1 MSTPHPET
9 PPETAIA
16 SGRNHSEMA
25 ETAPQV
31 LPAAAL
37 TLEQMRRYAWWA
49 LGVIVA
55 FGLLF
60 WLLGPIMTPFVL
72 GGVIAYVGHPLVAR
86 LERKKVPR
94 ALGAVVVIL
103 LGLAAIVGLVFIVIP
118 LAQAEIAQLANR
130 IPALL
135 AKAQEVWLPALNA
148 KYGISVNLD
157 VSQIRSWLTENL
169 SDVGAIAA
177 KVAKSLHV
185 GGLAVLGFLATALL
199 TPLVTFYL
207 LKDWPQLTRSLT
219 DLIPRGLLPSVQSF
233 AQEINTVIAEFLRGQ
248 FAVMAA
254 LAVFY
259 AVGLK
264 IVGLEHGIA
273 IGILTG
279 LLVFIPYIGFG
290 LGLIL
295 AIVAA
300 LTQFATLGPLVGVAI
315 VYGLGQVIEGFYLT
329 PRLVG
334 ERVGLHPLAVL
345 FALMAFGQ
353 LFGFVGVLV
362 AVPASAILLVAL
374 RNVRKAYIG
383 SEVYNN
389 EA

>member
-1 MSTPHPET
+1 MSQPPPET
-9 PPETAIA
+9 P
-16 SGRNHSEMA
+16 A
-25 ETAPQV
+25 ESAPQPV
-31 LPAAAL
+31 ALPPL

-49 LGVIVA
+49 LGVIVV
-55 FGLLF
+55 FGLFF

-72 GGVIAYVGHPLVAR
+72 GAVIAYVGHPLVAR
-86 LERKKVPR
+86 LEARRVPR

-103 LGLAAIVGLVFIVIP
+103 LGLAAIVGLVFIVLP
-118 LAQAEIAQLANR
+118 LAQTEIAQLATR

-135 AKAQEVWLPALNA
+135 ARAQEVWLPALNA
-148 KYGISVNLD
+148 KYGITMNLD
-157 VSQIRSWLTENL
+157 VGQIRAWLTDNV
-169 SDVGAIAA
+169 SDVGAVAA

-207 LKDWPQLTRSLT
+207 LQDWPKLTRSLT
-219 DLIPRGLLPSVQSF
+219 DLIPRGLLGSVQSF

-273 IGILTG
+273 IGVITG
-279 LLVFIPYIGFG
+279 LLVFIPYLGFG

-295 AIVAA
+295 AVVAA
-300 LTQFATLGPLVGVAI
+300 LTQFATLTPLVGIAI

-362 AVPASAILLVAL
+362 AVPASAILLVGL
-374 RNVRKAYIG
+374 RNVRKAYLT
-383 SEVYNN
+383 SEVYKN
-389 EA
+389 EV

>member
-1 MSTPHPET
+1 MSTENAPIAPQDSETDAQIAPET
-9 PPETAIA
+9 
-16 SGRNHSEMA
+16 S
-25 ETAPQV
+25 
-31 LPAAAL
+31 L

-49 LGVIVA
+49 LGVVIA

-72 GGVIAYVGHPLVAR
+72 GGVIAYVGHPLVSR
-86 LERKKVPR
+86 LAVRSVPR
-94 ALGAVVVIL
+94 ALGAIVVIF
-103 LGLAAIVGLVFIVIP
+103 LGVAAIVGLVFIVLP
-118 LAQAEIAQLANR
+118 LAQAEIGQLANR

-135 AKAQEVWLPALNA
+135 TKAQEVWLPALNA
-148 KYGISVNLD
+148 KYGISLNLD
-157 VSQIRSWLTENL
+157 VGQIRTWLTENL
-169 SDVGAIAA
+169 SDVGAIAG

-219 DLIPRGLLPSVQSF
+219 DLIPRGLLPAVQGF
-233 AQEINTVIAEFLRGQ
+233 AREINTVIAEFLRGQ

-264 IVGLEHGIA
+264 VVGLEHGIA
-273 IGILTG
+273 IGVLTG
-279 LLVFIPYIGFG
+279 LLVFIPYLGFG

-295 AIVAA
+295 ALVAA
-300 LTQFATLGPLVGVAI
+300 LTQFATFGPLVGVAI
-315 VYGLGQVIEGFYLT
+315 VYGLGQVIESFFLT
-329 PRLVG
+329 PNLVG

-374 RNVRKAYIG
+374 RNVRRAYLT
-383 SEVYNN
+383 SEVYKN

>member
-1 MSTPHPET
+1 MSTENT
-9 PPETAIA
+9 EI
-16 SGRNHSEMA
+16 
-25 ETAPQV
+25 APQV
-31 LPAAAL
+31 SETAVQTQPESTLS
-37 TLEQMRRYAWWA
+37 LEQMRRYAWWA
-49 LGVIVA
+49 LIVIVV

-72 GGVIAYVGHPLVAR
+72 GAVIAYVGDPLVAR
-86 LERKKVPR
+86 LERKRVPR

-103 LGLAAIVGLVFIVIP
+103 LGVAAIVGLVFIVLP

-135 AKAQEVWLPALNA
+135 TKAQEVWLPALNA
-148 KYGISVNLD
+148 KYGVSVNLD
-157 VSQIRSWLTENL
+157 VNQIRTWLTENL

-219 DLIPRGLLPSVQSF
+219 DLIPRGLLPSVQGF
-233 AQEINTVIAEFLRGQ
+233 AKEINTVIAEFLRGQ

-279 LLVFIPYIGFG
+279 LLVFIPYLGFG

-295 AIVAA
+295 AMVAG

-315 VYGLGQVIEGFYLT
+315 VYGLGQVVESFYLT
-329 PRLVG
+329 PTLVG

-374 RNVRKAYIG
+374 RNVRRAYLT
-383 SEVYNN
+383 SEIYKN

>member
-1 MSTPHPET
+1 MSDPKT
-9 PPETAIA
+9 ETAPQL
-16 SGRNHSEMA
+16 EQTLQ

-31 LPAAAL
+31 SQDPITQSAL
-37 TLEQMRRYAWWA
+37 SLEQMRRYAWWA
-49 LGVIVA
+49 LVVIVV

-86 LERKKVPR
+86 FEAKRVPR

-103 LGLAAIVGLVFIVIP
+103 LGVAAIVGLVFIVLP

-135 AKAQEVWLPALNA
+135 AKAQEVWLPALQT
-148 KYGISVNLD
+148 KYGITVNLD
-157 VSQIRSWLTENL
+157 VGQIRSWLTENL

-219 DLIPRGLLPSVQSF
+219 DLIPRGLLPSTQHF

-264 IVGLEHGIA
+264 IVGLEHGVA

-279 LLVFIPYIGFG
+279 LLVFIPYLGFG

-300 LTQFATLGPLVGVAI
+300 LTQFATLGPLVGVAV

-374 RNVRKAYIG
+374 RNVKKAYVG

>member
-1 MSTPHPET
+1 MSTENT
-9 PPETAIA
+9 EI
-16 SGRNHSEMA
+16 
-25 ETAPQV
+25 APQV
-31 LPAAAL
+31 SETAVQTRPES
-37 TLEQMRRYAWWA
+37 TLSLEHMRRYAWWA
-49 LGVIVA
+49 LIVVVA

-72 GGVIAYVGHPLVAR
+72 GAVIAYVGHPLVAR
-86 LERKKVPR
+86 LERKRVPR

-103 LGLAAIVGLVFIVIP
+103 LGVAAIVGLVFIVLP
-118 LAQAEIAQLANR
+118 LAQAEIGQLANR
-130 IPALL
+130 IPTLL
-135 AKAQEVWLPALNA
+135 TKAQEVWLPALNA
-148 KYGISVNLD
+148 KYGVSVNLD
-157 VSQIRSWLTENL
+157 VGQIRTWLTENL

-219 DLIPRGLLPSVQSF
+219 DLIPRGLLPSVQGF
-233 AQEINTVIAEFLRGQ
+233 AKEINTVIAEFLRGQ

-254 LAVFY
+254 LAVYY

-279 LLVFIPYIGFG
+279 LLVFIPYLGFG

-295 AIVAA
+295 AMVAA

-315 VYGLGQVIEGFYLT
+315 VYGLGQVVESFYLT

-374 RNVRKAYIG
+374 RNVRKAYLT
-383 SEVYNN
+383 SEVYKD
-389 EA
+389 EE

>member
-1 MSTPHPET
+1 MSTPHTET
-9 PPETAIA
+9 PLENTPPLAQN
-16 SGRNHSEMA
+16 SPEMA
-25 ETAPQV
+25 KTAPQG
-31 LPAAAL
+31 LPSAAL

-86 LERKKVPR
+86 LEGKKVPR

-130 IPALL
+130 IPTLL
-135 AKAQEVWLPALNA
+135 AKAQEVWLPALQA
-148 KYGISVNLD
+148 KYGITVNLD
-157 VSQIRSWLTENL
+157 VSQIRTWLTDNL
-169 SDVGAIAA
+169 SDVGAVAA

-279 LLVFIPYIGFG
+279 LLVFIPYLGFG

-300 LTQFATLGPLVGVAI
+300 LTQFATLGPAVGVAI

>member
-1 MSTPHPET
+1 MSNQNDQ
-9 PPETAIA
+9 I
-16 SGRNHSEMA
+16 
-25 ETAPQV
+25 APQV
-31 LPAAAL
+31 AETTAQLPL
-37 TLEQMRRYAWWA
+37 ESTLSLEQMRRYAWWA
-49 LGVIVA
+49 LGVLVV

-72 GGVIAYVGHPLVAR
+72 GGVIAYVGHPLVTR
-86 LERKKVPR
+86 LERKRVPR

-103 LGLAAIVGLVFIVIP
+103 LGVTAIVALVFIVLP
-118 LAQAEIAQLANR
+118 LAQAEIAQLAIR

-135 AKAQEVWLPALNA
+135 TKAQEVWLPALNA

-157 VSQIRSWLTENL
+157 VNQIRTWLTENL

-177 KVAKSLHV
+177 KVAKSLQV

-207 LKDWPQLTRSLT
+207 LKDWPQLTRALT
-219 DLIPRGLLPSVQSF
+219 DLIPRGLLPSVQAF
-233 AQEINTVIAEFLRGQ
+233 AKEINTVIAEFLRGQ

-259 AVGLK
+259 GVGLK
-264 IVGLEHGIA
+264 MVGLEHGIA

-279 LLVFIPYIGFG
+279 LLVFIPYLGFG

-295 AIVAA
+295 AMVAA
-300 LTQFATLGPLVGVAI
+300 LTQFATFGPLMGVAI
-315 VYGLGQVIEGFYLT
+315 VYGLGQVIESFYLT
-329 PRLVG
+329 PRVVG

-374 RNVRKAYIG
+374 RNVRRAYLT
-383 SEVYNN
+383 SEVYKN
-389 EA
+389 EV

>member
-9 PPETAIA
+9 PLENTPPLTQ
-16 SGRNHSEMA
+16 NTPEMA
-25 ETAPQV
+25 QTAPQV
-31 LPAAAL
+31 LPPAGL
-37 TLEQMRRYAWWA
+37 TLDQMRRYVWWG
-49 LGVIVA
+49 LGVVIA

-60 WLLGPIMTPFVL
+60 WLLGSIMTPFVL
-72 GGVIAYVGHPLVAR
+72 GAVIAYVGHPLVAR
-86 LERKKVPR
+86 LEGKRVPR

-103 LGLAAIVGLVFIVIP
+103 LGLAAIVSLVFIVIP
-118 LAQAEIAQLANR
+118 LIQTEITQLAIR

-135 AKAQEVWLPALNA
+135 AKAQEVWLPALQA
-148 KYGISVNLD
+148 KYGITVNLD
-157 VSQIRSWLTENL
+157 VGQIRTWLTENL
-169 SDVGAIAA
+169 SDVGAVAA
-177 KVAKSLHV
+177 KLAKSLQV

-219 DLIPRGLLPSVQSF
+219 DLIPRGLLPSVQGF
-233 AQEINTVIAEFLRGQ
+233 AREINTVIAEFLRGQ

-254 LAVFY
+254 LAVYY

-273 IGILTG
+273 IGIITG
-279 LLVFIPYIGFG
+279 LLVFIPYLGFG

-295 AIVAA
+295 ALVAT
-300 LTQFATLGPLVGVAI
+300 LTQFATIGPLLWVGLVF
-315 VYGLGQVIEGFYLT
+315 GLGQVVESFYLT

-374 RNVRKAYIG
+374 RTMRKTYLS
-383 SEVYNN
+383 SEVYKN

>member
-1 MSTPHPET
+1 
-9 PPETAIA
+9 
-16 SGRNHSEMA
+16 
-25 ETAPQV
+25 V
-31 LPAAAL
+31 
-37 TLEQMRRYAWWA
+37 
-49 LGVIVA
+49 
-55 FGLLF
+55 
-60 WLLGPIMTPFVL
+60 
-72 GGVIAYVGHPLVAR
+72 
-86 LERKKVPR
+86 
-94 ALGAVVVIL
+94 
-103 LGLAAIVGLVFIVIP
+103 AAIVGLVFIVLP
-118 LAQAEIAQLANR
+118 LAQAEIGQLANR
-130 IPALL
+130 IPTLL
-135 AKAQEVWLPALNA
+135 TKAQEVWLPALNA
-148 KYGISVNLD
+148 KYGVSVNLD
-157 VSQIRSWLTENL
+157 VGQIRTWLTENL

-219 DLIPRGLLPSVQSF
+219 DLIPRGLLPSVQGF
-233 AQEINTVIAEFLRGQ
+233 AREINTVIAEFLRGQ

-254 LAVFY
+254 LAVYY

-279 LLVFIPYIGFG
+279 LLVFIPYLGFG

-295 AIVAA
+295 AMVAA

-315 VYGLGQVIEGFYLT
+315 VYGLGQVVESFYLT

-345 FALMAFGQ
+345 FVLMAFGQ

-374 RNVRKAYIG
+374 RNVRKAYLT
-383 SEVYNN
+383 SEVYKN
-389 EA
+389 EE

>member
-1 MSTPHPET
+1 MSTHT
-9 PPETAIA
+9 PETAPEP
-16 SGRNHSEMA
+16 GA
-25 ETAPQV
+25 ETAQT
-31 LPAAAL
+31 LPEAGL
-37 TLEQMRRYAWWA
+37 NLEQMRRYAWWA
-49 LGVIVA
+49 LGVAVM

-72 GGVIAYVGHPLVAR
+72 GAVIAYVGHPLVAR
-86 LERKKVPR
+86 LEARRVPR
-94 ALGAVVVIL
+94 ALGAVIVIL
-103 LGLAAIVGLVFIVIP
+103 LGVAAIVGLVFIVLP
-118 LAQAEIAQLANR
+118 LAQAEIAQLAER

-135 AKAQEVWLPALNA
+135 TKAQEVWLPALQA
-148 KYGISVNLD
+148 KYGVSINLD
-157 VSQIRSWLTENL
+157 VSQVRKWLTENV
-169 SDVGAIAA
+169 SDVGAVAA

-207 LKDWPQLTRSLT
+207 LQDWPKLTRSLT
-219 DLIPRGLLPSVQSF
+219 DLIPRGLLASVHGF

-254 LAVFY
+254 LALFY
-259 AVGLK
+259 AAGLK
-264 IVGLEHGIA
+264 IVGLEHGVA
-273 IGILTG
+273 IGVLTG
-279 LLVFIPYIGFG
+279 LLVFIPYLGFG

-295 AIVAA
+295 ALVAG
-300 LTQFATLGPLVGVAI
+300 LTQFATLTPLIGIAV
-315 VYGLGQVIEGFYLT
+315 VYGLGQVLESFYLT
-329 PRLVG
+329 PTLVG

-374 RNVRKAYIG
+374 RTVRKAYLT
-383 SEVYNN
+383 SEVYKN
-389 EA
+389 EV

>member
-1 MSTPHPET
+1 MSENIPDAVPQVTQTPAQT
-9 PPETAIA
+9 PPE
-16 SGRNHSEMA
+16 SS
-25 ETAPQV
+25 
-31 LPAAAL
+31 L

-49 LGVIVA
+49 LGVVVT

-60 WLLGPIMTPFVL
+60 WLLGPIMTPFVM
-72 GGVIAYVGHPLVAR
+72 GAVIAYVGHPLVAR
-86 LERKKVPR
+86 LEATRVPR

-103 LGLAAIVGLVFIVIP
+103 LGLLAIVSLVFIVLP
-118 LAQAEIAQLANR
+118 LIQSEIAQLAVR
-130 IPALL
+130 IPTLL

-157 VSQIRSWLTENL
+157 VGQIRTWLTENL

-177 KVAKSLHV
+177 RVAKSLQV

-207 LKDWPQLTRSLT
+207 LKDWSTLTRSLS
-219 DLIPRGLLPSVQSF
+219 DLIPRGLLPSAQSF
-233 AQEINTVIAEFLRGQ
+233 AREINTVIAEFLRGQ

-254 LAVFY
+254 IAVYY

-264 IVGLEHGIA
+264 IVGLEHGVA
-273 IGILTG
+273 IGVLTG
-279 LLVFIPYIGFG
+279 LLVFIPYLGFG

-295 AIVAA
+295 TLVAS
-300 LTQFATLGPLVGVAI
+300 LTQFSTLGPFLGVAL
-315 VYGLGQVIEGFYLT
+315 VFGLGQVIESFFLT

-374 RNVRKAYIG
+374 RTVRKAYLS
-383 SEVYNN
+383 SEVYKN
-389 EA
+389 ED

>member
-1 MSTPHPET
+1 MSTPHTESHLEDT
-9 PPETAIA
+9 PQAGQNGQEK
-16 SGRNHSEMA
+16 A

-31 LPAAAL
+31 LAKPPL
-37 TLEQMRRYAWWA
+37 SLEQMRRYAWWA
-49 LGVIVA
+49 LAVVIS

-72 GGVIAYVGHPLVAR
+72 GAVIAYVGHPLVAR

-118 LAQAEIAQLANR
+118 LAQAEITQLATR

-135 AKAQEVWLPALNA
+135 AKAQEVWLPALHA

-157 VSQIRSWLTENL
+157 IAQIRTWLTENL
-169 SDVGAIAA
+169 SDVGAVAA
-177 KVAKSLHV
+177 KVAKSLQV
-185 GGLAVLGFLATALL
+185 GGLAVLGFLATTLL

-207 LKDWPQLTRSLT
+207 LKDWPQLTRLLT
-219 DLIPRGLLPSVQSF
+219 DLIPRGLLPSVQGF
-233 AQEINTVIAEFLRGQ
+233 AREINTVIAEFLRGQ

-279 LLVFIPYIGFG
+279 LLVFIPYLGFG

-295 AIVAA
+295 AMVAA
-300 LTQFATLGPLVGVAI
+300 LTQFATLGPLIGVAI
-315 VYGLGQVIEGFYLT
+315 VYGLGQVIESFYLT
-329 PRLVG
+329 PNLVG

-374 RNVRKAYIG
+374 RNMRKAYLT
-383 SEVYNN
+383 SEVYKN

>member
-1 MSTPHPET
+1 MSTENT
-9 PPETAIA
+9 EI
-16 SGRNHSEMA
+16 
-25 ETAPQV
+25 APQV
-31 LPAAAL
+31 SETAAQTHPESTL
-37 TLEQMRRYAWWA
+37 SLEQMRRYAWWA
-49 LGVIVA
+49 LIVVVA

-72 GGVIAYVGHPLVAR
+72 GAVIAYVGHPLVAR

-103 LGLAAIVGLVFIVIP
+103 LGVAAIVGLVFIVLP
-118 LAQAEIAQLANR
+118 LAQAEIGQLANR
-130 IPALL
+130 IPTLL
-135 AKAQEVWLPALNA
+135 TKAQEVWLPALNA
-148 KYGISVNLD
+148 KYGVSVNLD
-157 VSQIRSWLTENL
+157 VGQIRTWLTENL

-219 DLIPRGLLPSVQSF
+219 DLIPRGLLPSVQGF
-233 AQEINTVIAEFLRGQ
+233 AREINTVIAEFLRGQ

-254 LAVFY
+254 LAVYY

-279 LLVFIPYIGFG
+279 LLVFIPYLGFG

-295 AIVAA
+295 AMVAA

-315 VYGLGQVIEGFYLT
+315 VYGLGQVVESFYLT

-345 FALMAFGQ
+345 FVLMAFGQ

-374 RNVRKAYIG
+374 RNVRKAYLT
-383 SEVYNN
+383 SEVYKN
-389 EA
+389 EE

>member
-1 MSTPHPET
+1 MSTENT
-9 PPETAIA
+9 EI
-16 SGRNHSEMA
+16 
-25 ETAPQV
+25 APQV
-31 LPAAAL
+31 SETAVQTHPES
-37 TLEQMRRYAWWA
+37 TLSLEHMRRYAWWA
-49 LGVIVA
+49 LIVVVA

-72 GGVIAYVGHPLVAR
+72 GAVIAYVGHPLVAR
-86 LERKKVPR
+86 LERKRVPR

-103 LGLAAIVGLVFIVIP
+103 LGVAAIVGLVFIVLP
-118 LAQAEIAQLANR
+118 LAQAEIGQLANR
-130 IPALL
+130 IPTLL
-135 AKAQEVWLPALNA
+135 TKAQEVWLPALNA
-148 KYGISVNLD
+148 KYGVSVNLD
-157 VSQIRSWLTENL
+157 VGQIRTWLTENL

-219 DLIPRGLLPSVQSF
+219 DLIPRGLLPSVQGF
-233 AQEINTVIAEFLRGQ
+233 AKEINTVIAEFLRGQ

-254 LAVFY
+254 LAVYY

-279 LLVFIPYIGFG
+279 LLVFIPYLGFG

-295 AIVAA
+295 AMVAA

-315 VYGLGQVIEGFYLT
+315 VYGLGQVVESFYLT

-374 RNVRKAYIG
+374 RNVRKAYLT
-383 SEVYNN
+383 SEVYKD
-389 EA
+389 EE

>member
-1 MSTPHPET
+1 MS
-9 PPETAIA
+9 
-16 SGRNHSEMA
+16 NQNDQ
-25 ETAPQV
+25 TAPQGSEN
-31 LPAAAL
+31 AAL
-37 TLEQMRRYAWWA
+37 NLPESTLSLEQMRRYAWWA
-49 LGVIVA
+49 LIVIVV

-72 GGVIAYVGHPLVAR
+72 GAVIAYVGHPLVAR
-86 LERKKVPR
+86 LERKRVPR

-103 LGLAAIVGLVFIVIP
+103 LGVAAIVGLVFIVLP
-118 LAQAEIAQLANR
+118 LAQAEIGQLANR

-135 AKAQEVWLPALNA
+135 TKAQEVWLPALNA

-157 VSQIRSWLTENL
+157 VNQIRTWLTENL

-219 DLIPRGLLPSVQSF
+219 DLIPRGLLPSVQGF
-233 AQEINTVIAEFLRGQ
+233 AKEINTVIAEFLRGQ

-254 LAVFY
+254 LAVYY

-264 IVGLEHGIA
+264 IVGLEHGVA

-279 LLVFIPYIGFG
+279 LLVFIPYLGFG

-295 AIVAA
+295 AMVAA
-300 LTQFATLGPLVGVAI
+300 LTQFATLGPLVGVAV
-315 VYGLGQVIEGFYLT
+315 VYGLGQVVESFYLT

-362 AVPASAILLVAL
+362 AVPTSAILLVAL
-374 RNVRKAYIG
+374 RNVRRAYLT
-383 SEVYNN
+383 SEVYKN
-389 EA
+389 EV